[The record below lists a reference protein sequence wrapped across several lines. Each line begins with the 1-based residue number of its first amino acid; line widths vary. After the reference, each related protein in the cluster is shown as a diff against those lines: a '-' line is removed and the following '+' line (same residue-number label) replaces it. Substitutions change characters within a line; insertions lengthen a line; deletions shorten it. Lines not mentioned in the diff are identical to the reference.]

1 MIYNGIAA
9 DGDIFPNG
17 YTNLY
22 FAYESDYKHGSRKN
36 LRDAY
41 RAAIARYGFNTLVI
55 QTEADNIW
63 RGVMSERRWD
73 MQYGTVPAEPVND
86 ETRLA
91 CARYNRD
98 WCRGKEVF

>member
-1 MIYNGIAA
+1 MIYNGIAV

-17 YTNLY
+17 HTNLY
-22 FAYESDYKHGSRKN
+22 FTYESDYNHGSRNN
-36 LRDAY
+36 LLDAY
-41 RAAIARYGFNTLVI
+41 RAAIVTYGFNVLVI
-55 QTEADNIW
+55 QTEAVRIW
-63 RGVMSERRWD
+63 HGLMSERRWD
-73 MQYGTVPAEPVND
+73 MHYGTVPAEPVND